1 MVVSQQTEEF
11 LSQWGIVHRALAL
24 QASDIIFCVGT
35 PPSAR
40 VHGEVVRLDAHIL
53 SEEHLQN
60 LIRLFTDLPLQE
72 RFASGDVD
80 YTLEFPTLQRRFRV
94 NLFRQHR
101 GLSIVMRILPQRVQS
116 LSGLGVPPTFE
127 RVLQEPAG
135 LVIVGGATG
144 SGKST
149 TLASVIESIN
159 ETRGRHIITIEQPI
173 EIVFQ
178 EKRSIVEQREVGTHV
193 QDFALALRS
202 ALRQSP
208 DVILVGEVRDRET
221 ADMVLKAAQVGVL
234 VFATLHTRSARES
247 VSRFIS
253 LFEDAIQSGIGAQL
267 AECLRCVLC
276 QKLVPLRT
284 GKGRVL
290 SGEVLW
296 CTNAVRH
303 LIRDDKLHL
312 LHSLMEIAS
321 KDGMLTMEQSLLQ
334 LWRGEQITVE
344 SAYDYANDKLALLS
358 QLPPEVQKGLL
369 SQVEMEVETK
379 RLEQVRET
387 QKRLI
392 STRVV

>member
-40 VHGEVVRLDAHIL
+40 VHGEVVRLDAHAL
-53 SEEHLQN
+53 TEEHLQN
-60 LIRLFTDLPLQE
+60 LIRLFTDGLIQE
-72 RFASGDVD
+72 RFAAGDVD
-80 YTLEFPTLQRRFRV
+80 YTLEFPALQRRFRV

-116 LSGLGVPPTFE
+116 LSKLGVPPTFA

-149 TLASVIESIN
+149 TLASVIEAIN
-159 ETRGRHIITIEQPI
+159 ESKGRHIITIEQPI
-173 EIVFQ
+173 EIVFE

-193 QDFALALRS
+193 QDFALALRA

-234 VFATLHTRSARES
+234 VFATLHTRSAKES

-253 LFEDAIQSGIGAQL
+253 LFEDAIQSGVGAQL

-276 QKLVPLRT
+276 QKLVPLKG
-284 GKGRVL
+284 GKGRAMA
-290 SGEVLW
+290 GEVLW

-334 LWRGEQITVE
+334 LWRDEQITIE
-344 SAYDYANDKLALLS
+344 SAYDYANDKLALLTHV
-358 QLPPEVQKGLL
+358 PPEIQKGLL
-369 SQVEMEVETK
+369 SQVEIEVETK

>member
-60 LIRLFTDLPLQE
+60 LIRLFTDAPIQE
-72 RFASGDVD
+72 RFAIGDVD
-80 YTLEFPTLQRRFRV
+80 YTLEFPALQRRFRV

-101 GLSIVMRILPQRVQS
+101 GLSIVMRVLPQRVQS
-116 LSGLGVPPTFE
+116 LSKLGVPPTFE

-149 TLASVIESIN
+149 TLASVIENIN
-159 ETRGRHIITIEQPI
+159 ETKGRHIITIEQPI
-173 EIVFQ
+173 EIVFE

-276 QKLVPLRT
+276 QKLVPLRA
-284 GKGRVL
+284 GKGQAL
-290 SGEVLW
+290 AGEVMW
-296 CTNAVRH
+296 CTNGVRH

-321 KDGMLTMEQSLLQ
+321 KDGMVTMEQSLLQ
-334 LWRGEQITVE
+334 LWRDEKISID

-358 QLPPEVQKGLL
+358 QVPPDIQKELL
-369 SQVEMEVETK
+369 SQVEVEVETK

>member
-1 MVVSQQTEEF
+1 MVVSPQTEEF
-11 LSQWGIVHRALAL
+11 LSHWGIVHRALAL

-40 VHGEVVRLDAHIL
+40 VHGEVVRLDAHPL
-53 SEEHLQN
+53 TDDHLQN
-60 LIRLFTDLPLQE
+60 LIRLFTNPAIQE
-72 RFASGDVD
+72 RFQNGDVD
-80 YTLEFPTLQRRFRV
+80 YTLEFPALQRRFRV

-101 GLSIVMRILPQRVQS
+101 GLSIVMRILPQRCQN
-116 LSGLGVPPTFE
+116 LNKLGVPPTFA
-127 RVLQEPAG
+127 RVLNETAG
-135 LVIVGGATG
+135 LIIVGGATG

-159 ETRGRHIITIEQPI
+159 ETKGRHIITIEQPI
-173 EIVFQ
+173 EIVFD
-178 EKRSIVEQREVGTHV
+178 EKLSLIEQREVGTHV

-234 VFATLHTRSARES
+234 VFATLHTRSAKES
-247 VSRFIS
+247 ISRFIS
-253 LFEDAIQSGIGAQL
+253 LFEDAIQAGIGAQL

-276 QKLVPLRT
+276 QKLVPLAR
-284 GKGRVL
+284 GSGRIMAA
-290 SGEVLW
+290 EVLW

-321 KDGMLTMEQSLLQ
+321 RDGMLTMEQSLLN
-334 LWRGEQITVE
+334 LWRNEQITIE
-344 SAYDYANDKLALLS
+344 KAYDYANDKLALLS
-358 QLPPEVQKGLL
+358 QVPADIQKDLL
-369 SQVEMEVETK
+369 SQVELEVETK

-387 QKRLI
+387 QRRLV

>member
-40 VHGEVVRLDAHIL
+40 VHGEVVRLDAHAL
-53 SEEHLQN
+53 TEEHLQN
-60 LIRLFTDLPLQE
+60 LIRVFTDGPLQD
-72 RFASGDVD
+72 RFATGDVD

-101 GLSIVMRILPQRVQS
+101 GLSIVMRVLPQRVQS
-116 LSGLGVPPTFE
+116 LSKLGVPPTFE

-149 TLASVIESIN
+149 TLASVIDSIN
-159 ETRGRHIITIEQPI
+159 ESKGRHIITIEQPI
-173 EIVFQ
+173 EIVFE

-276 QKLVPLRT
+276 QKLVPLRS
-284 GKGRVL
+284 GKGQAL
-290 SGEVLW
+290 AGEVMW

-334 LWRGEQITVE
+334 LWRDEKISID

-358 QLPPEVQKGLL
+358 QVPPDIQKELL
-369 SQVEMEVETK
+369 SQVEVEVETK

-387 QKRLI
+387 QKRLL

>member
-11 LSQWGIVHRALAL
+11 LSQWGIIHRALAL
-24 QASDIIFCVGT
+24 QASDILFCVGT

-40 VHGEVVRLDAHIL
+40 IHGEVVRLDAHPL
-53 SEEHLQN
+53 NDEHLQN
-60 LIRLFTDLPLQE
+60 LLRLFTDASIQE
-72 RFASGDVD
+72 RFQAGDVD
-80 YTLEFPTLQRRFRV
+80 YTLEFPILQRRFRV

-101 GLSIVMRILPQRVQS
+101 GYSIVMRILPQRCQS
-116 LSGLGVPPTFE
+116 LAKLQVPPTFMQVVNE
-127 RVLQEPAG
+127 SAG

-149 TLASVIESIN
+149 TLASVIEAIN

-173 EIVFQ
+173 EIVFE
-178 EKRSIVEQREVGTHV
+178 EKQSIVEQREVGTHV
-193 QDFALALRS
+193 QGFGLALRS
-202 ALRQSP
+202 ALRQAP

-234 VFATLHTRSARES
+234 VFATLHTRSAKES
-247 VSRFIS
+247 VSRFIN
-253 LFEDAIQSGIGAQL
+253 LFEDAVQAGIGAQL

-276 QKLVPLRT
+276 QKLVPLSD

-290 SGEVLW
+290 AAEVLW
-296 CTNAVRH
+296 CTSAVRH

-321 KDGMLTMEQSLLQ
+321 KDGMVTMEQSLIQ
-334 LWRGEQITVE
+334 HWRDRRITIQ

-358 QLPPEVQKGLL
+358 QVPPEIQKELL
-369 SQVEMEVETK
+369 AQMEVEVETK

>member
-1 MVVSQQTEEF
+1 MVVPPQTEEF
-11 LSQWGIVHRALAL
+11 LSQWGILHRALAL
-24 QASDIIFCVGT
+24 QASDLIFCVGT

-40 VHGEVVRLDAHIL
+40 VHGEVVRLDAQPL

-60 LIRLFTDLPLQE
+60 LIRIFTTPELLQ
-72 RFASGDVD
+72 RFQHGDVD
-80 YTLEFPTLQRRFRV
+80 YTLEFPILQRRFRA

-101 GLSIVMRILPQRVQS
+101 GPSIIMRVLPQRCQT
-116 LSGLGVPPTFE
+116 LAKLGVPGAFS
-127 RVLQEPAG
+127 RVLNESAG
-135 LVIVGGATG
+135 LVIVGGTTG

-159 ETRGRHIITIEQPI
+159 ESKGRHIITIEQPI
-173 EIVFQ
+173 EVVFE
-178 EKRSIVEQREVGTHV
+178 EKHSLIEQREVGTHV

-234 VFATLHTRSARES
+234 VFATMHTRSARES
-247 VSRFIS
+247 IGRFIS
-253 LFEDAIQSGIGAQL
+253 LFEDNIQSGVGAQI

-276 QKLVPLRT
+276 QKLVPLAQ
-284 GKGRVL
+284 GQGRVL
-290 SGEVLW
+290 AGEVLW
-296 CTNAVRH
+296 STNAVRH

-321 KDGMLTMEQSLLQ
+321 RDGMVTMEQSLLQ
-334 LWRGEQITVE
+334 LYRDGQISVE
-344 SAYDYANDKLALLS
+344 SAYEFANDKLALLS
-358 QLPPEVQKGLL
+358 HLPPEIQKNLL
-369 SQVEMEVETK
+369 SQLEMEVETK

-387 QKRLI
+387 QRRLL